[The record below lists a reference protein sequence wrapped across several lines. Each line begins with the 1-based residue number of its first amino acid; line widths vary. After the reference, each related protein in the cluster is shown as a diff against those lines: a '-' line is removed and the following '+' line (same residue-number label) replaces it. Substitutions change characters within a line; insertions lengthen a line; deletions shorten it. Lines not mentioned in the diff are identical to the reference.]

1 MQHMR
6 LISEAYAEIKKH
18 DPNTAITKHAFRM
31 LVNSGRIKSI
41 QVGRKKLV
49 AMEDIDRFF
58 FPDGEMESDISG
70 DGKIRIVN
78 E

>member
-6 LISEAYAEIKKH
+6 LISEAYAEIKER
-18 DPNTAITKHAFRM
+18 DPETAITKHAFRM
-31 LVNSGRIKSI
+31 LVNNGRIKSI

-49 AMEDIDRFF
+49 AMEEVDRFF
-58 FPDGEMESDISG
+58 FQDNEMENDVSG
-70 DGKIRIVN
+70 VGKIRIVN